1 MSPVTAV
8 VTGVGVAAPTGLGV
22 EAYWPAT
29 LRGELGIRRLTRFD
43 ADGYPARLAGEIT
56 GFAPA
61 DHLPGRLVPQTDR
74 MTQFALAAT
83 DWAFADAGVRPAE
96 LDPQELGVVT
106 ASASGGFEYGQRE
119 LENLW
124 SRGPRHV
131 SAYMSFAWFYAV
143 NSGQISIRHNLR
155 GPTGVLVGEQAGGLD
170 AIAQA
175 RRQLR
180 KGLRLVV
187 TGGTDGPLSPYGWVA
202 QLCGGRLSRSD
213 RPDRAYLPFDDQAC
227 GHVPGEGGAM
237 LIVEDGAAARARGAR
252 RYGEIAGYGATF
264 DPHPDSGGEPALRA
278 AAERALADA
287 GAGPGDIGVVFAD
300 AAGVRDQDRIE
311 ADAITAVFGPAGVPV
326 TAPKAATGRLYAG
339 GAVLDVVTALL
350 ALRGRTI
357 PPTMNVAPAPDYG
370 IDLVVDRPRPLD
382 RPAALVLARGAGGF
396 NAAMVLRAA

>member
-1 MSPVTAV
+1 VTAV

-22 EAYWPAT
+22 EAFWPAT

-43 ADGYPARLAGEIT
+43 PDGYPARLAGEIT
-56 GFAPA
+56 GFTAA

-83 DWAFADAGVRPAE
+83 DWALADAGVRPAE

-213 RPDRAYLPFDDQAC
+213 RPERAYLPFDEEAC

-252 RYGEIAGYGATF
+252 HYGEIAGYGATF
-264 DPHPDSGGEPALRA
+264 DPHPDSGAEPALRA

-287 GAGPGDIGVVFAD
+287 GAEPGDIGVVFAD

-357 PPTMNVAPAPDYG
+357 PPTVNVAPAPDYG

-382 RPAALVLARGAGGF
+382 RRAALVLARGAGGF